1 MVNLRER
8 LAKKKLQK
16 PINPIEIYA
25 SLDRK
30 ASKGELRNVQKI
42 ILEKWFTERKDD
54 KDLIIKL
61 STGRGKT
68 LIGLLILQSKINS
81 GEGPCLY
88 LCPNNYLVQ
97 QTCIEAKNFGI
108 DYCTADNDL
117 PYEFENGEKFLL
129 LM

>member
-97 QTCIEAKNFGI
+97 QTCIEAKNFGM

>member
-1 MVNLRER
+1 M
-8 LAKKKLQK
+8 
-16 PINPIEIYA
+16 YA

-117 PYEFENGEKFLL
+117 PYEFENGE
-129 LM
+129 

>member
-117 PYEFENGEKFLL
+117 PYEFENGE
-129 LM
+129 